1 MRNRHIQSQPISDED
16 YYEQILRQTQD
27 ENVED
32 EVPEQARET
41 REAEQNGQVLDI
53 DFSTYSESKELEEG
67 FTSNAVLDDS
77 GLGAETCDSHE
88 TGNVDEDRRRKIAE
102 TLKQIDSWDIPAPP
116 RNAPLLWW
124 RNSPLYR
131 IGRATVSVLRFILEH
146 PELV

>member
-53 DFSTYSESKELEEG
+53 DFSTYSESK
-67 FTSNAVLDDS
+67 
-77 GLGAETCDSHE
+77 
-88 TGNVDEDRRRKIAE
+88 
-102 TLKQIDSWDIPAPP
+102 
-116 RNAPLLWW
+116 
-124 RNSPLYR
+124 
-131 IGRATVSVLRFILEH
+131 
-146 PELV
+146 